1 MDRRRKDS
9 LTGIPTADYFAAL
22 AQAAR
27 QELADQG
34 QPLSVLFFDMNGMKL
49 FNSLFGYEEGDR
61 LLQAVAQMLCR
72 RFGAERVCRVGQ
84 DHFAAFCGDA
94 DIDTLLPHLYQEA
107 AALNGGRTLPVH
119 VGIYRDVPE
128 NVAPLAAV
136 DRAKMACDMLAA
148 TYASGSRCFDTSL
161 LAAADHRNYILEHL
175 DQALSEGWIQ
185 AYFQPIIRSANG
197 CICDEEAL
205 TRWIDPDKGLLSPA
219 EFIPALEET
228 GLIYK
233 LDLYMVD
240 QALAA
245 MKKKAEC
252 GVHIVPVSV
261 NISRADFAACDV
273 VEEIERRVA
282 AAGVR
287 RDLLNVEITESAVT
301 ENPQY
306 MRTQIDRLRAMGYKV
321 WMDDF
326 GSGYSSLDLLQTF
339 DFDLI
344 KFDMTFLRQFHT
356 GPKSRI
362 ILAQLMKMALKLGV
376 DTVVE
381 GVETEEHVRFL
392 RGIGCDKLQGMYFRR
407 PIPLSEVIQRSRD
420 QDDLRFENP
429 LEADYYCAV
438 GTANLSDPAF
448 VDSKPTEAI
457 RPFLHSVPMAIL
469 ELQDGRISLLRCNN
483 AYGELLELRG
493 GTALPELDICD
504 VTLPRQPDAALIAAA
519 EQCRAEERWI
529 TVRHSAQHAHNINL
543 HSMLRRLAVNPVTG
557 AVAVIVVVIAGL

>member
-1 MDRRRKDS
+1 
-9 LTGIPTADYFAAL
+9 
-22 AQAAR
+22 
-27 QELADQG
+27 
-34 QPLSVLFFDMNGMKL
+34 
-49 FNSLFGYEEGDR
+49 
-61 LLQAVAQMLCR
+61 
-72 RFGAERVCRVGQ
+72 
-84 DHFAAFCGDA
+84 
-94 DIDTLLPHLYQEA
+94 
-107 AALNGGRTLPVH
+107 
-119 VGIYRDVPE
+119 
-128 NVAPLAAV
+128 
-136 DRAKMACDMLAA
+136 
-148 TYASGSRCFDTSL
+148 
-161 LAAADHRNYILEHL
+161 
-175 DQALSEGWIQ
+175 
-185 AYFQPIIRSANG
+185 
-197 CICDEEAL
+197 
-205 TRWIDPDKGLLSPA
+205 
-219 EFIPALEET
+219 
-228 GLIYK
+228 
-233 LDLYMVD
+233 MVD

-245 MKKKAEC
+245 MKKKAAC

-306 MRTQIDRLRAMGYKV
+306 MRSQIDKLRSLGYKV

-407 PIPLSEVIQRSRD
+407 PIPLSEVIDRSRD

-483 AYGELLELRG
+483 AYGELLELQHG
-493 GTALPELDICD
+493 AALPELDICD
-504 VTLPRQPDAALIAAA
+504 VKLPQQPDVALIAAA
-519 EQCRAEERWI
+519 EQCRSVDRWI
-529 TVRHSAQHAHNINL
+529 TVRHSKQHTDNITL

>member
-1 MDRRRKDS
+1 MDRRRQDS

-22 AQAAR
+22 ARRAR
-27 QELADQG
+27 QELAAQG
-34 QPLSVLFFDMNGMKL
+34 QTISFLFFDLNGMKL
-49 FNSLFGYEEGDR
+49 FNSLFGYKEGDR
-61 LLQAVAQMLCR
+61 LLQEVAAMLR
-72 RFGAERVCRVGQ
+72 RHFGAERICRLGQ
-84 DHFAAFCGDA
+84 DHFAAFCGDVDLDA
-94 DIDTLLPHLYQEA
+94 LLPRLYQET
-107 AALNGGRTLPVH
+107 AALNGGRTLPIH
-119 VGIYRDVPE
+119 VGIYRDVPGD
-128 NVAPLAAV
+128 VTALAAV

-148 TYASGSRCFDTSL
+148 TYASGSRCFDAAL
-161 LAAADHRNYILEHL
+161 LTAADHRNYILEHL
-175 DQALSEGWIQ
+175 DRALSEGWIQ

-205 TRWIDPDKGLLSPA
+205 TRWIDPDKGLLSPG

-233 LDLYMVD
+233 LDLYMVE

-245 MKKKAEC
+245 MKRKAAC
-252 GVHIVPVSV
+252 GVPVVPVSV

-301 ENPQY
+301 DNPQY
-306 MRTQIDRLRAMGYKV
+306 MLTQINRLRSLGYKV

-344 KFDMTFLRQFHT
+344 KFDLSFLRQFHT

-407 PIPLSEVIQRSRD
+407 PIPLEEVIALSQRRD
-420 QDDLRFENP
+420 ELQFENP

-448 VDSKPTEAI
+448 VDSNPAEAI

-469 ELQDGRISLLRCNN
+469 ELCQGRMSLLRCNV
-483 AYGELLELRG
+483 AYGELLKLQLG
-493 GTALPELDICD
+493 SALPELDICD
-504 VTLPRQPDAALIAAA
+504 VTLPQPPDAVLLAAA
-519 EQCRAEERWI
+519 ERCRDEDRWI
-529 TVRHSAQHAHNINL
+529 TVRHSTQHADNITL
-543 HSMLRRLAVNPVTG
+543 HSMLRRLAVNPVTDAA
-557 AVAVIVVVIAGL
+557 AVMVVVIAGL